1 MINTPSGAT
10 AWIEYIHQELAPT
23 HGRMAG
29 ALRTALAATIATIVL
44 LALRAPAMAVG
55 VYLIFIVS
63 YDAPYLTFR
72 NSVVQLS
79 FQCLGVATALV
90 LVEATG
96 NDPMARVLGIAL
108 FTFISAFFL
117 RASIRPTAAI
127 TFGVYSI
134 ITLSLWES
142 HLPAELLLHRS
153 MWPIATGALAV
164 GCKVAIE
171 YAFTRRDPQH
181 ALWREMDVR
190 LEALEELFRGYADNA
205 EEEEIQQRTLRVRRY
220 AFAGQ
225 SKMRALLE
233 EVLMHPAKDLA
244 AIAVS
249 PGLIP
254 TIARLLDLG
263 AAYGEH
269 HARSSD
275 DHEQARLQ
283 RLAMAI
289 DALRTGRVD
298 EVESLLSAEPE
309 VADNVVGQIEQAL
322 YSTGAMS
329 HADNAL
335 SQEQFLKDL
344 PARKSSPWL
353 HNDAWSN
360 PAYVV
365 YAVKLSLCATLCY
378 VIYNAL
384 AWPGISTATLTVL
397 IAGLSTT
404 GATYQRMLFRILGSV
419 VGAVIL
425 GIGCIIF
432 VFPYADTAIP
442 FLVAVAGVS
451 FIGAWIARS
460 PHFGYVG
467 LQIVFSF
474 YLIAFEGFSAPTLMT
489 PARDRLIGIFLALI
503 VMWAI
508 FHQLHPEKTVDNMRH
523 GLARLLTIEAD
534 VMSLLRTARFDSVP
548 ALRQEADEIV
558 ATIRAFAEVIP
569 YELDR
574 HIAKDQA
581 ISEQIQNA
589 ISTTGSLF
597 LIASTWPRTSESS
610 GRDKITSYPHAVLEQ
625 GLRDLSRLLEG
636 ATIYAESEEFKT
648 ELPDAKSYGP
658 WPEPIQKT
666 LNVYAK
672 LKNQCREIAI
682 GSIGEYQILE
692 KGTALGSTGYL

>member
-1 MINTPSGAT
+1 LINTPGGAS
-10 AWIEYIHQELAPT
+10 AWIENIYQELAPT

-29 ALRTALAATIATIVL
+29 ALRTALAATIATVVL

-72 NSVVQLS
+72 NSVVQLC

-90 LVEATG
+90 LVEVTG
-96 NDPMARVLGIAL
+96 NDPMARVLGVAL

-117 RASIRPTAAI
+117 RACTRPTAAM
-127 TFGVYSI
+127 TFGIYSI
-134 ITLSLWES
+134 ITLSLWEL
-142 HLPAELLLHRS
+142 HMPAELLLHRS
-153 MWPIATGALAV
+153 MWPIGTGALAV

-181 ALWREMDVR
+181 ALLREMDVR
-190 LEALEELFRGYADNA
+190 LEALEELFRRYADDA
-205 EEEEIQQRTLRVRRY
+205 PEEEIQQRILRVRRY

-225 SKMRALLE
+225 SKMRSLLE
-233 EVLMHPAKDLA
+233 EVLIHPAKDMA
-244 AIAVS
+244 AFAIS

-269 HARSSD
+269 YARRKDVGQHARF
-275 DHEQARLQ
+275 Q

-298 EVESLLSAEPE
+298 EVESLLSAGPK
-309 VADNVVGQIEQAL
+309 VADSVLGQIEQTL
-322 YSTGAMS
+322 HSTGAMS
-329 HADNAL
+329 YADHVV
-335 SQEQFLKDL
+335 SQEQYLKDL
-344 PARKSSPWL
+344 PGRKSSPWL
-353 HNDAWSN
+353 HKDAWSN

-419 VGAVIL
+419 VGGVIF

-442 FLVAVAGVS
+442 FLVAVACVS

-460 PHFGYVG
+460 AHFGYVG

-508 FHQLHPEKTVDNMRH
+508 FHQLHPERTVDKMRH

-534 VMSLLRTARFDSVP
+534 VLYLLRTARFGGVP
-548 ALRQEADEIV
+548 ALREEADEIV
-558 ATIRAFAEVIP
+558 GTIRAFAEVIP

-589 ISTTGSLF
+589 ISTTGSFF
-597 LIASTWPRTSESS
+597 LMAFTWPRTSETSEW
-610 GRDKITSYPHAVLEQ
+610 DKITSYPNAVLEQ
-625 GLRDLSRLLEG
+625 GLRNLSRLLEG
-636 ATIYAESEEFKT
+636 ATICAESEEFKP
-648 ELPDAKSYGP
+648 ELPDTKLYGP
-658 WPEPIQKT
+658 WPEPIQNT
-666 LNVYAK
+666 LNVYAE
-672 LKNQCREIAI
+672 LQIQCREIAI
-682 GSIGEYQILE
+682 GSVVGEFQV
-692 KGTALGSTGYL
+692 